1 MQSRPESFGPD
12 PDCSCSARL
21 SFSQRNH
28 FYDLTSVEN
37 CQFLG
42 TSLWLKLVG
51 AHDGCGT

>member
-21 SFSQRNH
+21 SFSQRIH